1 MIDRAFYFAL
11 NSGKNG
17 ILVLLYIFFILLL
30 LTFARQSNRNTLI
43 TSGIRIKTETF
54 REETAQEATQASKTP
69 QNEKMNVSDEN
80 NTAEANDEN
89 STPSAKHTDIKHL
102 GIIYAFFTTK
112 TELIKERNYTTF
124 IPKRTQFYSLFIQH
138 ICLHIFI
145 YLYNSRSIY
154 IHI

>member
-1 MIDRAFYFAL
+1 MIYE
-11 NSGKNG
+11 
-17 ILVLLYIFFILLL
+17 
-30 LTFARQSNRNTLI
+30 
-43 TSGIRIKTETF
+43 KTETF

-112 TELIKERNYTTF
+112 TELTKERNYTTF
-124 IPKRTQFYSLFIQH
+124 IPKRT
-138 ICLHIFI
+138 
-145 YLYNSRSIY
+145 
-154 IHI
+154 

>member
-1 MIDRAFYFAL
+1 MAFQYF
-11 NSGKNG
+11 
-17 ILVLLYIFFILLL
+17 YIFFLYYFYLLSR
-30 LTFARQSNRNTLI
+30 ARQSNHNILI
-43 TSGIRIKTETF
+43 TSDIRIETETF
-54 REETAQEATQASKTP
+54 REETAQEATQAFKTP

-112 TELIKERNYTTF
+112 TELTKERNYTTF

-154 IHI
+154 IYTYIII

>member
-30 LTFARQSNRNTLI
+30 LTFARVSQIVIHWLPVI
-43 TSGIRIKTETF
+43 YEKTETF

-112 TELIKERNYTTF
+112 TELTKERNYTTF
-124 IPKRTQFYSLFIQH
+124 IPKRT
-138 ICLHIFI
+138 
-145 YLYNSRSIY
+145 
-154 IHI
+154 